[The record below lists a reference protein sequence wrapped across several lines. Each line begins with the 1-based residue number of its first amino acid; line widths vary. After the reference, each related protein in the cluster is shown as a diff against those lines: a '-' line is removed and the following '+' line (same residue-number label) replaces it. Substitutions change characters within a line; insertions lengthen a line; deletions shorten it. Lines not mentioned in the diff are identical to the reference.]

1 MDFGRLPNVDNIN
14 FALPKDDKGTER
26 LWSKLKKSDLTP
38 QVYVGCP
45 VWGQKEWVGKIYP
58 ANTKEKD
65 FLKHYTR
72 QFNSIELNATHYRI
86 PGEATIRNWKAAAEK
101 GFKFCPKIPQEISH
115 QKQLQ
120 NCYDLTT
127 VFCNMISGL
136 EDHLGLTFLQLSPA
150 FSPQKISVLE
160 NYLNQFPK
168 DIPLAVELRHEGW
181 FNNREIFNRVFDLL
195 ESKNISSVI
204 TDVAGR
210 RDVLHQRLT
219 TSTAFVR
226 FTANDLHVSDFER
239 MNHWV
244 DRIKSWLDKG
254 IQTVYFFV
262 HTPTKSLNPELVNY
276 MIDRLN
282 VLCNLSLS
290 RCKIA
295 IAEGQQN
302 LFQ

>member
-1 MDFGRLPNVDNIN
+1 MDFGRLPNVDNID
-14 FALPKDDKGTER
+14 FTLPKDDEGTEQ
-26 LWSKLKKSDLTP
+26 LWAKLKKSDSTP
-38 QVYVGCP
+38 KIYVGCP
-45 VWGQKEWVGKIYP
+45 VWGQKGWVGKIYP
-58 ANTKEKD
+58 SNAKEKD
-65 FLKHYTR
+65 FLKYYTK
-72 QFNSIELNATHYRI
+72 QFNCIELNATHYRI
-86 PGEATIRNWKAAAEK
+86 PGEVTINNWKAAAEK

-115 QKQLQ
+115 YKQLE

-127 VFCNMISGL
+127 VFCNMIYGL
-136 EDHLGLTFLQLSPA
+136 EDHLGVAFLQLSPA
-150 FSPQKISVLE
+150 FSPYKITVLE

-168 DIPLAVELRHEGW
+168 DIPLAVELRHAGW
-181 FNNREIFNRVFDLL
+181 FNNRKIFETVFDLL

-226 FTANDLHVSDFER
+226 FTANDLHGSDFER

-244 DRIKSWLDKG
+244 DRIKQWIDKG
-254 IQTVYFFV
+254 VETIYFFV
-262 HTPTKSLNPELVNY
+262 HTPTKTLNPELVNY

-282 VLCNLSLS
+282 VFCDLNLS

-295 IAEGQQN
+295 IPEGQQN
-302 LFQ
+302 LF